1 MGDVIEKLPLDETL
15 DYSQKDVSNLK
26 RFFDTTVSKKEDV
39 KDGSSGGRNIYMFVG
54 LITLLF
60 FICNHPSGPS
70 KFIPEHYRLIGS
82 SLIFGVILTLY
93 LYFNK

>member
-1 MGDVIEKLPLDETL
+1 MGDSIDKLPLDETL
-15 DYSQKDVSNLK
+15 DYSQRDLHNLK
-26 RFFDTTVSKKEDV
+26 RFFDTTVSKKEV
-39 KDGSSGGRNIYMFVG
+39 VEEKSRNVYMFVG

-70 KFIPEHYRLIGS
+70 RFFPDKYRLIGS
-82 SLIFGVILTLY
+82 SILFGIVLFIY

>member
-26 RFFDTTVSKKEDV
+26 RFFDTTVSKKEEV
-39 KDGSSGGRNIYMFVG
+39 KDGGGSRNVYMFVG

-70 KFIPEHYRLIGS
+70 RFIPENYRLVGS
-82 SLIFGVILTLY
+82 SLVFGIILTLLY